1 MSGHSKW
8 ASIKHKKGAADAKRG
23 KVFTKLGNEIA
34 IAAREGA
41 DASMNFKLRL
51 AVAKAKQANMPASN
65 IDRSIARGAGT
76 AGGAALEELTYEGY
90 GTAGVAIFV
99 KALSDNRNRTASDV
113 KSSFTKYGGN
123 LGAPGSVAY
132 MFEQKGII
140 LSKPNIDKDDLAL
153 KAIEIGADD
162 IDDSG
167 EQVVIYTQPG
177 NLEKIRDELGLDNI
191 ESAEVKLIP
200 KQEVLVEDE
209 AKAKTLM
216 RLMETL
222 DDLDDVVEVTAN
234 FDIPQEILDKLE

>member
-23 KVFTKLGNEIA
+23 KIFTKLGNEIA
-34 IAAREGA
+34 VAAREGA
-41 DASMNFKLRL
+41 DPTMNFKLRL

-65 IDRSIARGAGT
+65 IERSIARGAGT

-99 KALSDNRNRTASDV
+99 KALTDNRNRTASDV
-113 KSSFTKYGGN
+113 KSAFAKYGGN

-140 LSKPNIDKDDLAL
+140 ITKKDVDKDNIAL
-153 KAIEIGADD
+153 RAIELGADD

-167 EQVVIYTQPG
+167 EQVIIYTQPG
-177 NLEKIRDELGLDNI
+177 SLEKIRDELGKDNV

-216 RLMETL
+216 RLMEAL

-234 FDIPQEILDKLE
+234 FDIPQDILDKLE